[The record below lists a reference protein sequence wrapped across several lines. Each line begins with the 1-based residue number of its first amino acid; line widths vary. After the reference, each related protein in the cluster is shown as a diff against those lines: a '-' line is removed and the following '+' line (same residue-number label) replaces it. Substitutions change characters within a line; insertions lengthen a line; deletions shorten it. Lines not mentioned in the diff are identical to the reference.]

1 MSIADIAQANQALMP
16 IVGPIISAASG
27 LGGVLI
33 GASLTART
41 ERRRLKLAF
50 AEKRLTEFYSP
61 MLGLRKGI
69 RAVSELRVKIEQA
82 SDSGWR
88 EVAGS
93 MGDDQFEPGA
103 TEKRFA
109 PYSQSIEYDN
119 KQFKEELLPEYEKM
133 VSLFRE
139 KMHLAYPDTAEDAA
153 PQRSMVGRSPITTR
167 RYSANTTSG
176 VSFNRRAR
184 CTKRRSNVSIRSEA
198 ALIAQC
204 SASAKS
210 NPRRWR
216 STASLTASQCS
227 TVTCGIPSRCEI
239 ESQKDAG
246 SVS

>member
-1 MSIADIAQANQALMP
+1 MSIADIVQANQALMP

-69 RAVSELRVKIEQA
+69 RAISELRVKIEQA

-93 MGDDQFEPGA
+93 MGDEQFEPGA

-109 PYSQSIEYDN
+109 PYEKSVEYDN

-133 VSLFRE
+133 VSMFRE
-139 KMHLAYPDTAEDAA
+139 KMHLAYPDTAEHFGKLVEFVAIWKRHLDGSLPPEAL
-153 PQRSMVGRSPITTR
+153 PHLDHTEENLRPLYESLQRRHDELVEKI
-167 RYSANTTSG
+167 
-176 VSFNRRAR
+176 
-184 CTKRRSNVSIRSEA
+184 
-198 ALIAQC
+198 
-204 SASAKS
+204 ASAD
-210 NPRRWR
+210 P
-216 STASLTASQCS
+216 
-227 TVTCGIPSRCEI
+227 
-239 ESQKDAG
+239 QK
-246 SVS
+246 